1 VRACHVGSV
10 DSPPVAPPKRK
21 TTGRVTAK
29 GTRPGDPPRSAGAS
43 SGSSGS
49 GGVAASSRYTPP
61 VPRELR
67 ESPKWLPVLMFILIG
82 LGGLI
87 ILLRYLVWP
96 DSNLPVLVGLALL
109 LAGLYTATK
118 WH

>member
-1 VRACHVGSV
+1 
-10 DSPPVAPPKRK
+10 
-21 TTGRVTAK
+21 
-29 GTRPGDPPRSAGAS
+29 
-43 SGSSGS
+43 
-49 GGVAASSRYTPP
+49 
-61 VPRELR
+61 
-67 ESPKWLPVLMFILIG
+67 MFILIG